1 MSYVRYRH
9 TDSDIYRTG
18 RQQLFLDA
26 LKSRAKT
33 VSIIDALKVVGD
45 LKHNVEIAKGGGGSV
60 TADELKSYLGLL
72 YGLPAGHLF
81 RNAIPLNDFQYSVI
95 GGADVLRPPRATI
108 AAAVHSFLHPDLR
121 DAAAVNAQFGGKK
134 QTPKKTKQHKLAKSK
149 ISVLVL
155 NAGRTAG
162 EAENT
167 SYRLMTHGYSTKTL
181 PSGDQANAP
190 KVQSNTVVYY
200 DPVQADAKEAAQQLA
215 PLFGSNT
222 RVKQMTTVISD
233 FASRAG
239 NPLTVVAVGTS
250 FGGTLT
256 IPKPPKVLPKQP
268 PQVSAGATMTAP
280 ALRHVYD
287 EVHFP
292 LMVPHLVARG
302 STLSTDDG
310 VRGFKPLKNQHEV
323 AMTFNIDGGDEYW
336 QIEESTW
343 NSAPILQ
350 KATGTIP
357 YRGGKLLLYST
368 GGNLQMVA
376 LRTGGATYWVVNT
389 ILNQLSNSTM
399 IAIAKSLRP
408 LHR

>member
-1 MSYVRYRH
+1 
-9 TDSDIYRTG
+9 
-18 RQQLFLDA
+18 
-26 LKSRAKT
+26 
-33 VSIIDALKVVGD
+33 
-45 LKHNVEIAKGGGGSV
+45 
-60 TADELKSYLGLL
+60 
-72 YGLPAGHLF
+72 
-81 RNAIPLNDFQYSVI
+81 
-95 GGADVLRPPRATI
+95 
-108 AAAVHSFLHPDLR
+108 
-121 DAAAVNAQFGGKK
+121 
-134 QTPKKTKQHKLAKSK
+134 
-149 ISVLVL
+149 
-155 NAGRTAG
+155 
-162 EAENT
+162 
-167 SYRLMTHGYSTKTL
+167 MTHGYTTKTL
-181 PSGDQANAP
+181 PAGNQANAP
-190 KVQSNTVVYY
+190 KVTSNTVVYY
-200 DPVQADAKEAAQQLA
+200 DPVQSDAKQAAEQLA
-215 PLFGSNT
+215 PLFGSHT
-222 RVKQMTTVISD
+222 QVKQMTTVMSG

-268 PQVSAGATMTAP
+268 PQVSAGAAMTAP

-292 LMVPHLVARG
+292 LMVPHLVAQG
-302 STLSTDDG
+302 STLSTDEG

-323 AMTFNIDGGDEYW
+323 AMTFNINGGDEYW

-343 NSAPILQ
+343 NSAPILA
-350 KATGTIP
+350 KSTGTIP

-408 LHR
+408 LHH